1 MPDPSINKRL
11 NLVLSVERLDK
22 SVVHVH
28 SVPISREIYE
38 SHYTFI
44 TMVMSSMYSDD
55 FSPATC
61 SRIAYLRMRE
71 LGSKEENKARF
82 GDIDKTLLAEIWR
95 LTNVLVPG
103 ERGWETVPFYEVM
116 ERAQNQG
123 PLDLDDVREV
133 QNYICFFTAAS
144 WGHTSRGE
152 REAMYDV
159 LTRYGALITPSDV
172 TVHRTS
178 LSISSP
184 EENIGEKLITSS
196 HPV

>member
-1 MPDPSINKRL
+1 MPEPTINKRL

-22 SVVHVH
+22 SIVHVH
-28 SVPISREIYE
+28 SVPISREVYE
-38 SHYTFI
+38 THYTFI

-61 SRIAYLRMRE
+61 SRIAYHRMRE
-71 LGSKEENKARF
+71 LAAREENRSRF

-103 ERGWETVPFYEVM
+103 DRGWETVPFYEVM
-116 ERAQNQG
+116 EGANGQG

-152 REAMYDV
+152 REAMYEV
-159 LTRYGALITPSDV
+159 LTRYGAQITPSDV
-172 TVHRTS
+172 TVHKNS
-178 LSISSP
+178 LSISKP
-184 EENIGEKLITSS
+184 DENTGEKQITSS
-196 HPV
+196 VPV